1 VHYAILGNG
10 VAGME
15 AALALRARDDES
27 RITLVSAEHD
37 HFFSRP
43 ALMYVFAGQTSLRD
57 TEPYDRGLYGRMRF
71 ERRSGR
77 VAALDAP
84 GHALV
89 FEDGSRLAYDRLL
102 LAVGSKGRPAPWP
115 GAEGPGL
122 HYFVTLRD
130 LEALDREARRGM
142 RAAVVGGGLVG
153 VEVAEV
159 LHDRGLHVTFV
170 IREGWYFPVALDRS
184 EATLVAEHLRG
195 HGVDVR
201 LGATAEAVARGADGR
216 VRLVRLAG
224 GDEVAADLVVS
235 TIGVV
240 PNTGFLAGSAVAL
253 AANGAIETDDGLRTT
268 APGVWAAGDCAN
280 VTWFDGSRRPEQLWY
295 TARDQGRVAARSM
308 LGDDVSYRR
317 GTWYNSAKFFDLEW
331 TTAGWVPA
339 TVGPDGSAVDRPG
352 DVRSWFQRVPGRFES
367 QRIVVKGE
375 RVVGFNMLG
384 SRWNHELLL
393 DWIHER
399 RPLGWVL
406 EHLGEA
412 QFDEEL
418 SPRFRVIARGG
429 ASS

>member
-1 VHYAILGNG
+1 
-10 VAGME
+10 
-15 AALALRARDDES
+15 
-27 RITLVSAEHD
+27 
-37 HFFSRP
+37 
-43 ALMYVFAGQTSLRD
+43 
-57 TEPYDRGLYGRMRF
+57 
-71 ERRSGR
+71 
-77 VAALDAP
+77 
-84 GHALV
+84 
-89 FEDGSRLAYDRLL
+89 
-102 LAVGSKGRPAPWP
+102 
-115 GAEGPGL
+115 
-122 HYFVTLRD
+122 
-130 LEALDREARRGM
+130 
-142 RAAVVGGGLVG
+142 
-153 VEVAEV
+153 
-159 LHDRGLHVTFV
+159 
-170 IREGWYFPVALDRS
+170 
-184 EATLVAEHLRG
+184 
-195 HGVDVR
+195 
-201 LGATAEAVARGADGR
+201 
-216 VRLVRLAG
+216 
-224 GDEVAADLVVS
+224 
-235 TIGVV
+235 
-240 PNTGFLAGSAVAL
+240 
-253 AANGAIETDDGLRTT
+253 
-268 APGVWAAGDCAN
+268 
-280 VTWFDGSRRPEQLWY
+280 
-295 TARDQGRVAARSM
+295 M